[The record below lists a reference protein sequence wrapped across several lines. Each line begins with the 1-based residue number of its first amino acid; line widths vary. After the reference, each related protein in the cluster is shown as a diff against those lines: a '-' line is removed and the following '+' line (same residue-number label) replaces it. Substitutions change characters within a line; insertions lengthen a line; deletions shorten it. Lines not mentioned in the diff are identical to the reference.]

1 MKWDAFSDTARA
13 LYYSYLGIL
22 MVACIAIGGLMGYF
36 LDKWLGTKPWLFLLF
51 ILFGIIAGFINVF
64 REVFKEAKREEKED
78 RERRK
83 RAEEEDKEK

>member
-22 MVACIAIGGLMGYF
+22 MVASIAIGGVIGYY
-36 LDKWLGTKPWLFLLF
+36 LDKWLGTGPWLFLLF
-51 ILFGIIAGFINVF
+51 LVFGIVSGFINVF
-64 REVFKEAKREEKED
+64 REVLKEAKKEERED

-83 RAEEEDKEK
+83 RAENNSEK